1 MFAACALSPVQ
12 SAWGASDDRQAEAQ
26 RLSDIVAS
34 QHRHGGDVVV
44 PGTEATL
51 HLGSRYYFLDA
62 AEAKQVLK
70 EWGNPPSAADGVLGI
85 VFPADKTF
93 LDDSWAGVITYE
105 QAGYISD
112 ADSDK
117 VDYRKFI
124 DQAQQGED
132 AENGQRK
139 KDGFPSVHLVGW
151 AQQPTY
157 DKAHHYLIWARDIKF
172 GGAEK
177 DTLNYDI
184 RILGRRGFLSLNA
197 ISTMDKLP
205 EIRSQAAELAGAAQ
219 FNAGSAYT
227 DYQPG
232 TDHKAEYGV
241 AGLVAAGLGL
251 AAAKKFGLLA
261 LLAVFGKK
269 LFLLIAAVVAA
280 AVARVKSLFKRK
292 EV

>member
-1 MFAACALSPVQ
+1 MKLYLFCAAVFAACALSPVQ
-12 SAWGASDDRQAEAQ
+12 SAWGAADDRQVQAAEAQ

-117 VDYRKFI
+117 VDYRKFV
-124 DQAQQGED
+124 DQAQQAKTPKTSSARRMAFHPFILLAG
-132 AENGQRK
+132 
-139 KDGFPSVHLVGW
+139 PSSPPMTRRTITSSG
-151 AQQPTY
+151 
-157 DKAHHYLIWARDIKF
+157 R
-172 GGAEK
+172 E
-177 DTLNYDI
+177 TLNSAAP
-184 RILGRRGFLSLNA
+184 RR
-197 ISTMDKLP
+197 T
-205 EIRSQAAELAGAAQ
+205 R
-219 FNAGSAYT
+219 
-227 DYQPG
+227 
-232 TDHKAEYGV
+232 
-241 AGLVAAGLGL
+241 
-251 AAAKKFGLLA
+251 
-261 LLAVFGKK
+261 
-269 LFLLIAAVVAA
+269 
-280 AVARVKSLFKRK
+280 
-292 EV
+292 